1 MQINWINYYE
11 KIVNVGWNLRFVI
24 MQVDWINYYEK
35 IVNVGCNLRFVIM
48 QGWLNKL
55 LEVLTIM
62 PHLTPWARV
71 NQTWVGIY
79 RRRVCFQTLPEF
91 EVLSRVTR
99 AKWKVSKILEGSQS
113 RSLFCMKK
121 LVLKSGTVQNC
132 KILLTSWLAS
142 YSISTTSMS
151 LWIIKLNV

>member
-24 MQVDWINYYEK
+24 TQVEWINYYEK

-113 RSLFCMKK
+113 RSLSCMKNWFWK
-121 LVLKSGTVQNC
+121 VVRYKIVRSCWPVDWHLTASPPPVCHSG
-132 KILLTSWLAS
+132 
-142 YSISTTSMS
+142 
-151 LWIIKLNV
+151 